1 MNAAHQHLLIN
12 HFPIISLVLGVL
24 VMLIGILSKSSVTR
38 RVALL
43 LFLVAGITSM
53 VSSST
58 GEGAEEI
65 VEHLPGADHD
75 LIHEHEEHAESMMP
89 FMWGILFLSL
99 IALFLEWKK
108 KSMAMIAS
116 VTVLLVAMIATYFAR
131 EVGNS
136 GGAISH
142 PEIRKGFKVEHNN
155 EHEEP
160 MSRDDD

>member
-12 HFPIISLVLGVL
+12 HFPIIGLVLGIL

-38 RVALL
+38 RVGLL
-43 LFLVAGITSM
+43 LFLIAGITALPAM
-53 VSSST
+53 ST

-65 VEHLPGADHD
+65 VEHMEGADHH
-75 LIHEHEEHAESMMP
+75 LIHEHEEHAETMMP
-89 FMWGILFLSL
+89 FMWGIIFLSI

-116 VTVLLVAMIATYFAR
+116 VTVLLVALIAAYFAR
-131 EVGNS
+131 EVGNT

-142 PEIRKGFKVEHNN
+142 PEIRKGFVPSGEREEH
-155 EHEEP
+155 
-160 MSRDDD
+160 DID